1 MVQRERDSVKTIAR
15 SAYDLFGRATI
26 KMDQEAHRSF
36 AGRRILGILA
46 PMGNTFPI
54 VLPLQPPGK
63 KDLPSLR
70 RWGCAACHSHRDLCA
85 VSFDSIGCK

>member
-15 SAYDLFGRATI
+15 SAYDLSGRTTI
-26 KMDQEAHRSF
+26 KMDQEAHGSL

-63 KDLPSLR
+63 KGSTLPAALGMRSL
-70 RWGCAACHSHRDLCA
+70 
-85 VSFDSIGCK
+85 SFSQGPMRCQF

>member
-1 MVQRERDSVKTIAR
+1 MVQRERDSVETFAR

-26 KMDQEAHRSF
+26 KMDQETHRSL

-54 VLPLQPPGK
+54 R
-63 KDLPSLR
+63 S
-70 RWGCAACHSHRDLCA
+70 
-85 VSFDSIGCK
+85 SFATARQKRSVIAEALAMRGLSFSQGLMRCQF

>member
-54 VLPLQPPGK
+54 VLSLQPPDK
-63 KDLPSLR
+63 KGFALAEALGMR
-70 RWGCAACHSHRDLCA
+70 GL
-85 VSFDSIGCK
+85 SFSQGPMRC